1 MKASQGL
8 GAIQV
13 GRRFIMVKR
22 VPDAHPN
29 EPLGFS
35 LYDPLNSQV
44 STSMC
49 PGAVC
54 HAQANTPFA
63 LHAGGEGI
71 HG

>member
-44 STSMC
+44 RRLR
-49 PGAVC
+49 
-54 HAQANTPFA
+54 AQELYTIHKLTTPFV